1 MTMRIRGS
9 LDAMNGQAETTD
21 FPDGICI
28 VDDNGL
34 AAFSIRMKGNGIE
47 ISAGLGVCKLNNELL
62 DSSVSVKPQSSNN
75 VIVERIPYL

>member
-47 ISAGLGVCKLNNELL
+47 I
-62 DSSVSVKPQSSNN
+62 
-75 VIVERIPYL
+75 